1 MSNQYNNAKPPSGM
15 KKDTKYVQEKIK
27 IDLSFIGA
35 TDPKIK
41 QEQNA
46 KILQKIDEDWT
57 KTQEWWRTYRNIYCQ
72 SQTFKR
78 TA

>member
-1 MSNQYNNAKPPSGM
+1 MNSVNNNQKP
-15 KKDTKYVQEKIK
+15 KNFVTTDIQTEIK

-41 QEQNA
+41 QEQKA
-46 KILQKIDEDWT
+46 RILKKIDDDWT

-72 SQTFKR
+72 TQTFER

>member
-1 MSNQYNNAKPPSGM
+1 MNSLNNNQKPENVA
-15 KKDTKYVQEKIK
+15 TTNIQTEIK

-41 QEQNA
+41 QEQ
-46 KILQKIDEDWT
+46 KDRILKKIDDDWT
-57 KTQEWWRTYRNIYCQ
+57 KTQEWWRTYRSIYCQ
-72 SQTFKR
+72 RQTFKR